1 MTTTSSHSDYQT
13 PTQAPAR
20 AEAGRTVSIVGIVL
34 GALAI
39 LFGLLTGI
47 PGLVCSIV
55 GAAKGNRLGWIGIV
69 VSVLASIAGAAIGV
83 AILKG

>member
-1 MTTTSSHSDYQT
+1 
-13 PTQAPAR
+13 
-20 AEAGRTVSIVGIVL
+20 
-34 GALAI
+34 